1 MALGVSNAGHTAAE
15 YELLVDALERARSL
29 TLGLVAHLDDEQLER
44 VHSPIM
50 SPLAWDLGH
59 IAAYEDLWIA
69 HRLGGLEL
77 LRDDLAS
84 VYDAFET
91 PRAIRGDIE
100 VLGARAAREYMGAV
114 RARSI
119 EVLCSDGVGDGMLAE
134 MVVRHELQHR
144 ETMRQTLAIAGLLA
158 PGEGVLAPLAGE
170 QDWIDVPAGHFAM
183 GSPEE
188 GFAYDNERPRHE
200 RETKAYRIARLPV
213 SNEEWLQFS
222 ADHGYAR
229 REWWSE
235 EGWSWR
241 QEHEVGPHGAIEE
254 AHPRAPV
261 CHVSWYEAD
270 AFARSREAR
279 LPSEAEWERA
289 ATLAPEGTGVLA
301 ATGAVWEWTRSAFEG
316 YRGFVPYP
324 YREYSEVFF
333 GDRYRVLRGG
343 SWATDARVASP
354 RFRNWDLPQRRQI
367 FSGVR
372 LACAPA

>member
-1 MALGVSNAGHTAAE
+1 MALDVSNAGRTAAE
-15 YELLVDALERARSL
+15 HELLVDALERARSL
-29 TLGLVAHLDDEQLER
+29 TLGVVEHLDDEQLER

-50 SPLAWDLGH
+50 SPLAWDLAH

-77 LRDDLAS
+77 LREDLAS
-84 VYDAFET
+84 AYDAFET

-100 VLGARAAREYMGAV
+100 ALGARAAREYMAAV
-114 RARSI
+114 RTRSI
-119 EVLCSDGVGDGMLAE
+119 ELLGGGRIGDVALAE

-144 ETMRQTLAIAGLLA
+144 ETMLQTLAIAGLLA
-158 PGEGVLAPLAGE
+158 PREGVLAPLEGQQE
-170 QDWIDVPAGHFAM
+170 WIEVPAGRFAM

-200 RETKAYRIARLPV
+200 RSTDAYRIARLPV
-213 SNEEWLQFS
+213 SNEEWLRFS
-222 ADHGYAR
+222 ADGGYER

-235 EGWSWR
+235 AGWRWT
-241 QEHEVGPHGAIEE
+241 QDDEVGEHSAIEQ

-270 AFARSREAR
+270 AFARSRGAR

-289 ATLAPEGTGVLA
+289 ATLAPDGTGVLA
-301 ATGAVWEWTRSAFEG
+301 ATGAVWEWTQSAFEG
-316 YRGFVPYP
+316 YPGFVAYP

-333 GDRYRVLRGG
+333 GDRYLVLRGG